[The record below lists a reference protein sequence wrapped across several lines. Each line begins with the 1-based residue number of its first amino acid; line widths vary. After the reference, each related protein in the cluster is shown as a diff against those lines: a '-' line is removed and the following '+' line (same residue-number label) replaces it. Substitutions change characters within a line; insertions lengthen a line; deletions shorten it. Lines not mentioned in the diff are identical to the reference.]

1 MMFNCPLKRSSLG
14 LSLLLLI
21 FLLFIL
27 ANIQTASAQNV
38 AEEDPNPAPTAAV
51 DLKKSKINFVS
62 KVELPSGLSDEEAKT
77 QAYEIAE
84 LEGLYQIAKSSLNA
98 KDRDNN
104 FISWDL
110 RSGECQYLNW
120 LARAKFNRQS
130 PNGRSVSV
138 KVTDESW
145 LSYKSQAYKIQ
156 RLLYRK
162 DIDNDKTEER
172 IYLDGN
178 SGLEI
183 KRGKRLIGALYPL
196 SSFQAFSLDRQTCA
210 ALGLPS
216 PNFIC
221 YTSINSIK
229 NAVIKGD
236 VLSLEVVLDMR
247 ESVYGLAGSRRL
259 VNKTYELQIAKD
271 ERSPFVNIVEPIG
284 NKITTI
290 KQVPLRGVIDAP
302 AGILSAAL
310 TINGEK
316 LWNTPL
322 GLQVANLEID
332 LCVDLKPGTNK
343 IEIDVADLEG
353 RKLKKNFDL
362 YAVAPNQASKT
373 RTLIVGPNY
382 DLTSVSN
389 SQKAMQ
395 VRQAFIDRG
404 FSVKTLPGAEA
415 KAENIK
421 KSLESIKASCS
432 SSDLVVLYLIGNFQF
447 DGKQL
452 AFVSSDEKSGAFGIT
467 SEYLRKYQESLP
479 GSRFLLIWDIDKCLN
494 GQELPSHK
502 NNVLISSQLD
512 SSSCAALI
520 SGTNVKGKNSSGSS
534 LTELFLDSLNQA
546 DSDLF
551 QAVRLTYPLLC
562 SQELKKA
569 QQEKKAVSLPIFVS
583 F

>member
-1 MMFNCPLKRSSLG
+1 MLLNRLSEHSRFF
-14 LSLLLLI
+14 LSLFLSI

-27 ANIQTASAQNV
+27 VNMQSASAQS
-38 AEEDPNPAPTAAV
+38 ADEEPNPAPTAAV
-51 DLKKSKINFVS
+51 DLKKSKISFIS
-62 KVELPSGLSDEEAKT
+62 KVELPSGLADEKAKS

-84 LEGLYQIAKSSLNA
+84 LEGLYQIAKSSLNS
-98 KDRDNN
+98 KDREKNSIN
-104 FISWDL
+104 WDL
-110 RSGECQYLNW
+110 RSGGCQYLNW

-130 PNGRSVSV
+130 PSSGSVSV

-145 LSYKSQAYKIQ
+145 LSYRSQAYKIQ

-162 DIDNDKTEER
+162 DIDGDKIEER

-196 SSFQAFSLDRQTCA
+196 SSFQAFSIDRQTCA

-221 YTSINSIK
+221 YNSINSIK
-229 NAVIKGD
+229 NAVLKGD
-236 VLSLEVVLDMR
+236 TLSLEVVLDMR
-247 ESVYGLAGSRRL
+247 ESVYGLVGSRRL
-259 VNKTYELQIAKD
+259 VNRTYELQIAKD
-271 ERSPFVNIVEPIG
+271 DRSPFVNIVEPIG
-284 NKITTI
+284 NKISSI

-302 AGILSAAL
+302 AGILNASL

-322 GLQVANLEID
+322 GLQIADLEID

-353 RKLKKNFDL
+353 RKLKKTFEL
-362 YAVAPNQASKT
+362 YAVASNQGTKT

-382 DLTSVSN
+382 DLSDVSN
-389 SQKAMQ
+389 SQKSMQ
-395 VRQAFIDRG
+395 VRQAFIERG

-421 KSLESIKASCS
+421 KSLENIRASCN
-432 SSDLVVLYLIGNFQF
+432 SSDLVVLYLIGNFNF
-447 DGKQL
+447 DGKKL
-452 AFVSSDEKSGAFGIT
+452 AFVSSDEKENFSIT
-467 SEYLRKYQESLP
+467 FDYLRQYQQSLP
-479 GSRFLLIWDIDKCLN
+479 GARFMLIWDVKSSQVKN
-494 GQELPSHK
+494 LPSQSDK
-502 NNVLISSQLD
+502 NNVLVASQLD
-512 SSSCAALI
+512 SSSCTALI
-520 SGTNVKGKNSSGSS
+520 YGTADSSKGNSDSG
-534 LTELFLDSLNQA
+534 LTDLFLDSLNQA
-546 DSDLF
+546 ESDLF

-562 SQELKKA
+562 SQELNKA
-569 QQEKKAVSLPIFVS
+569 KREKKAISLPIFIS
-583 F
+583 L

>member
-1 MMFNCPLKRSSLG
+1 MLLNRLSEHSRFF
-14 LSLLLLI
+14 LSLFLSI

-27 ANIQTASAQNV
+27 VNMQSASAQS
-38 AEEDPNPAPTAAV
+38 ADEEPNPAPTAAV
-51 DLKKSKINFVS
+51 DLKKSKISFIS
-62 KVELPSGLSDEEAKT
+62 KVELPSGLADEEAKS

-84 LEGLYQIAKSSLNA
+84 LEGLYQIAKSSLNS
-98 KDRDNN
+98 KDREKNSIN
-104 FISWDL
+104 WDL
-110 RSGECQYLNW
+110 RSGGCQYLNW

-130 PNGRSVSV
+130 PSSGSVSV

-145 LSYKSQAYKIQ
+145 LSYRSQAYKIQ

-162 DIDNDKTEER
+162 DIDGDKIEER

-196 SSFQAFSLDRQTCA
+196 SSFQAFSIDRQTCA

-221 YTSINSIK
+221 YNSINSIK
-229 NAVIKGD
+229 NAVLKGD
-236 VLSLEVVLDMR
+236 TLSLEVVLDMR
-247 ESVYGLAGSRRL
+247 ESVYGLVGSRRL
-259 VNKTYELQIAKD
+259 VNRTYELQIAKD
-271 ERSPFVNIVEPIG
+271 DRSPFVNIVEPIG
-284 NKITTI
+284 NKISSI

-302 AGILSAAL
+302 AGILNASL

-322 GLQVANLEID
+322 GLQIADLEID

-353 RKLKKNFDL
+353 RKLKKTFEL
-362 YAVAPNQASKT
+362 YAVASNQGTKT

-382 DLTSVSN
+382 DLSDVSN
-389 SQKAMQ
+389 SQKSMQ
-395 VRQAFIDRG
+395 VRQAFIERG

-421 KSLESIKASCS
+421 KSLENIRASCN
-432 SSDLVVLYLIGNFQF
+432 SSDLVVLYLIGNFNF
-447 DGKQL
+447 DGKKL
-452 AFVSSDEKSGAFGIT
+452 AFVSSDEKENFSIT
-467 SEYLRKYQESLP
+467 FDYLRQYQQSLP
-479 GSRFLLIWDIDKCLN
+479 GARFMLIWDVKSSQVKN
-494 GQELPSHK
+494 LPSQSYK
-502 NNVLISSQLD
+502 NNVLVASQLD
-512 SSSCAALI
+512 SSSCTALI
-520 SGTNVKGKNSSGSS
+520 YGTADSSKGNSDNG
-534 LTELFLDSLNQA
+534 LTDLFLDSLNQA
-546 DSDLF
+546 ESDLF

-562 SQELKKA
+562 SQELNKA
-569 QQEKKAVSLPIFVS
+569 KREKKAISLPIFIS
-583 F
+583 L